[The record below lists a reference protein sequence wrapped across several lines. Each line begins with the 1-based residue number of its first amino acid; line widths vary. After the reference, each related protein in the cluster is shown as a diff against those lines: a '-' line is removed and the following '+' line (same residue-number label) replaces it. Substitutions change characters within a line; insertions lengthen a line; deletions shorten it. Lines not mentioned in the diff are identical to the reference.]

1 MWHSRVDRQGSVNN
15 WFRMVHRGWL
25 MVDRLR
31 MVDHWF
37 WMVNRFRMVVP
48 MMVMVFHHLQSQL
61 FHVGFVKGQPK
72 HHLHA
77 ERVANKL

>member
-37 WMVNRFRMVVP
+37 WMVVAV
-48 MMVMVFHHLQSQL
+48 MVMVVHHLQSQL
-61 FHVGFVKGQPK
+61 FHVGFVKRQPK

>member
-1 MWHSRVDRQGSVNN
+1 MNN
-15 WFRMVHRGWL
+15 WFRMVHRRWL

-37 WMVNRFRMVVP
+37 WMVVAV
-48 MMVMVFHHLQSQL
+48 MVMVVHHLQTQL
-61 FHVGFVKGQPK
+61 FHVGFVKRQPK